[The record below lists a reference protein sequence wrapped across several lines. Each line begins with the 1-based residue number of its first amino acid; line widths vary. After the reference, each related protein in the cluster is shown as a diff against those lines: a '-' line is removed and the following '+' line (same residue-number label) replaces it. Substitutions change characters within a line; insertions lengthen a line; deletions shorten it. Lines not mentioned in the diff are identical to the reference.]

1 MDLATLLHGLPSAAV
16 YAIAMATAGV
26 LAGLACLLLAPLAR
40 VPQGKE
46 HLDIAMRTTGAVMA
60 ALTLILAF
68 CAVQARSQ
76 AADAQRLVAT
86 EVSAIGTMARIADRL
101 GAPGHAMRRDLA
113 AYAASIAAQEFPAMA
128 TQGRH
133 PATQAL
139 LEALEAASYQAAAAA
154 PEVLATDMLQE
165 FDDMDSARDRRLEG
179 ARIGLP
185 AEFWMLILV
194 LFFLLALTGALYPP
208 RLHTIGMLA
217 VQAAGVGALI
227 AFVFLMDQPFR
238 GSIGVSAAPYEA
250 LSQGLAHRAAAIPG
264 ATRHARP

>member
-1 MDLATLLHGLPSAAV
+1 MDLASTLHDLPSAAV
-16 YAIAMATAGV
+16 YAVFMAAAA
-26 LAGLACLLLAPLAR
+26 LAAALACAALAPLAR
-40 VPQGKE
+40 VPQTKE
-46 HLDIAMRTTGAVMA
+46 HIDIAMRTTGAVMA

-76 AADAQRLVAT
+76 ASDAQRLVST
-86 EVSAIGTMARIADRL
+86 EVAAIATMARIADRL
-101 GAPGHAMRRDLA
+101 GAPGHALRQDLS

-128 TQGRH
+128 REGRH
-133 PATQAL
+133 PVTQAA
-139 LEALEAASYQAAAAA
+139 LEALETAFYRAAATA

-165 FDDMDSARDRRLEG
+165 YDDMDGARDRRLEG
-179 ARIGLP
+179 ARMGLP
-185 AEFWMLILV
+185 TEFWMLILV
-194 LFFLLALTGALYPP
+194 LFGLLALTGALYPP

-250 LSQGLAHRAAAIPG
+250 LSKSLTHRAAAIPG
-264 ATRHARP
+264 STRHARP